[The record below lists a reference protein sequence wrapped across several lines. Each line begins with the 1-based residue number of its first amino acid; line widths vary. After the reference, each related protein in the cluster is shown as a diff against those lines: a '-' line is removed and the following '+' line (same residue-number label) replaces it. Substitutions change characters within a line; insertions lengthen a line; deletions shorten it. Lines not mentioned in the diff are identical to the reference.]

1 MFHVFTSRHRLASS
15 RWLERSAGPLHR
27 QALSPCPSSGIRQ
40 SLRRMQSLSR
50 QLALFSE
57 RKTAENKI
65 ELPNSCFVVLTNDCS
80 GPVGKNEKNGRLGLQ
95 VRIGGICWCFFPLNR
110 LLFISNVVRS
120 HRRRN
125 TRQIWRHGI
134 NIQYLRWNIYTDGS
148 RGVKNNKIENRV
160 TIGHF
165 HWLQEGRE
173 IRAIDCNCKTVLL
186 LKFEIVYNASECLF
200 EEPRILGKPTKR
212 ERGSYSG
219 SVQSLHKFWVF
230 IPIVWSRALWKKY

>member
-1 MFHVFTSRHRLASS
+1 MFHVFTSRHRFASS

-50 QLALFSE
+50 QLALFST

-110 LLFISNVVRS
+110 LLFISNVVRGS
-120 HRRRN
+120 EPPKKKHTPDMATWN
-125 TRQIWRHGI
+125 KHSIFEVE
-134 NIQYLRWNIYTDGS
+134 YL
-148 RGVKNNKIENRV
+148 
-160 TIGHF
+160 
-165 HWLQEGRE
+165 HWWF
-173 IRAIDCNCKTVLL
+173 T
-186 LKFEIVYNASECLF
+186 
-200 EEPRILGKPTKR
+200 
-212 ERGSYSG
+212 
-219 SVQSLHKFWVF
+219 
-230 IPIVWSRALWKKY
+230 WS